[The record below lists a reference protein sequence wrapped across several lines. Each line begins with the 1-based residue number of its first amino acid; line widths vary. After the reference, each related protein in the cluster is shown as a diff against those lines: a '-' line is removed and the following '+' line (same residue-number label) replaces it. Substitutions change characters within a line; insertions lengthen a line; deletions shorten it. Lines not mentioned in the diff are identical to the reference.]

1 MNMQMKIG
9 LATIAV
15 LMALSIGPPGTNA
28 ADYYFGNFDDQPT
41 YSLVKSYTDPT
52 RSGFYDFGNLQT
64 SANTSTTIGVTT
76 GTQSLAWQPSTVGYY
91 NGLTYNLQTD
101 PRSAADRDAT
111 IQGLLAN
118 NHLAFNVTWDRNEW
132 VSQHNGDISTQNFS
146 QVKLVYNFG
155 PGGDQNFSNA
165 LSPDIDTGN
174 SNFKGGWD
182 PVNYTTPTHTR
193 LVEFDY
199 TPIKAQIQALYTAGT
214 LTGSNGYL
222 EFILVTNA
230 GNYNFPITYYL
241 DSFRF
246 TTPAAAGVQGDYNGN
261 GVVDMADYV
270 LWRNGGPLQNEVN
283 TPGTVDAS
291 DYDAWRARFGNTS
304 GAGAGL
310 GSSAVPE
317 PSCFVL
323 LLVGLALLPVRR
335 FKA

>member
-1 MNMQMKIG
+1 
-9 LATIAV
+9 
-15 LMALSIGPPGTNA
+15 
-28 ADYYFGNFDDQPT
+28 
-41 YSLVKSYTDPT
+41 
-52 RSGFYDFGNLQT
+52 
-64 SANTSTTIGVTT
+64 
-76 GTQSLAWQPSTVGYY
+76 
-91 NGLTYNLQTD
+91 
-101 PRSAADRDAT
+101 
-111 IQGLLAN
+111 LLAN
-118 NHLAFNVTWDRNEW
+118 NHIAFNVTWDRNEW
-132 VSQHNGDISTQNFS
+132 VSQHNGDISSQNFS

-174 SNFKGGWD
+174 SNFPGGWD
-182 PVNYTTPTHTR
+182 PVDYTTSTHTR
-193 LVEFDY
+193 VVEFDY
-199 TPIKAQIQALYTAGT
+199 TPIKAEIQALYNAGT
-214 LTGSNGYL
+214 LTGSNGFL

-230 GNYNFPITYYL
+230 GNYNYPITYYL

-246 TTPAAAGVQGDYNGN
+246 TTPTPAGVPGDYNGN

-317 PSCFVL
+317 PSCIVL